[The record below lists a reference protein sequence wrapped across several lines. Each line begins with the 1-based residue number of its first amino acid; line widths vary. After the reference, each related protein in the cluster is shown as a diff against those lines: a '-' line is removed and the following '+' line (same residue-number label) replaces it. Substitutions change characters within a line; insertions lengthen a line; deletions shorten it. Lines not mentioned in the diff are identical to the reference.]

1 LIIKL
6 VRILSRL
13 PGHVMITPSKE
24 TTELVF
30 ENGSNSRGVSIPVNT
45 QPFTNIASNSGEFP
59 TARCT
64 EWLKKDYA
72 DRFDTSRDTFGVAL
86 VIVCSK

>member
-1 LIIKL
+1 MRAKLVLSRKYLDRTLIIKL

-64 EWLKKDYA
+64 EWLKK
-72 DRFDTSRDTFGVAL
+72 RLRR
-86 VIVCSK
+86 